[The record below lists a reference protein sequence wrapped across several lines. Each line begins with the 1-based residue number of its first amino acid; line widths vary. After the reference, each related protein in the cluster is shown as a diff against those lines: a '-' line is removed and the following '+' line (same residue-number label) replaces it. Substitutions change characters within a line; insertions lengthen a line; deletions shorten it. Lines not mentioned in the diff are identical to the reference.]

1 MNAVEWRDVSFQY
14 GSAFHIDSFSCSL
27 EEGSMTLFLGENG
40 AGKTTLFKLA
50 LGWLR
55 PRSGKTFLFENPVER
70 MNALEIARKAAYL
83 EQDAAYIFPFT
94 VEELVL
100 MGRFPNAPHG
110 FWNRKEDLERA
121 AWAMEATD
129 TLRFAKRS
137 ILQLSGGERRR
148 VEIAR
153 AICQQAKILLLD
165 EPVSN
170 LDIRQQIGL
179 FELLTRL
186 QQREKLTVAV
196 ISHQWEWLKPF
207 LGRVVML
214 RSGKMAATGPAG
226 EFLRP
231 ERIAE
236 FFSVASHSTYF
247 KKGT

>member
-1 MNAVEWRDVSFQY
+1 MNAVEWRDIHFQY
-14 GSAFHIDSFSCSL
+14 GPAFQIDSLSCAL

-55 PRSGKTFLFENPVER
+55 PCSGKVFLFGKPVEK
-70 MNALEIARKAAYL
+70 MNALEVARTAAYL

-100 MGRFPNAPHG
+100 MGRFPSAPHG

-121 AWAMEATD
+121 VWAMEVTD

-153 AICQQAKILLLD
+153 AICQQAKILFLD

-186 QQREKLTVAV
+186 QRDEKITVAV

-214 RSGKMAATGPAG
+214 RSGKVAGTGPAG
-226 EFLRP
+226 ELLCP
-231 ERIAE
+231 ERISE
-236 FFSVASHSTYF
+236 FFAVTSHST
-247 KKGT
+247 GVRTQP